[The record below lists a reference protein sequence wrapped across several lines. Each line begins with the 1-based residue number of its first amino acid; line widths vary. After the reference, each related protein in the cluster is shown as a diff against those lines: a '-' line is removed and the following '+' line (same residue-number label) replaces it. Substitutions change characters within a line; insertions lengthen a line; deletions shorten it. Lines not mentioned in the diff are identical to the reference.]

1 MFVNLDVPSPL
12 QYFASLVQSDEQFPL
27 LEAAVSVA
35 QDEYPDL
42 DVQQVLGDVDQ
53 LLARVKRR
61 LPADAS
67 PLQRLR
73 ALNQFFFR
81 DLNFGGNIND
91 YYDPDNSYLNA
102 VLKTRRGIPISL
114 AVLWLE
120 LAAGM
125 GLNARGVAFPG
136 HFMVKVN
143 LPKGQVLI
151 DPFTGQSLSREE
163 LAERL
168 EPFRQRSGLVDEFEV
183 PIGLYLQSV
192 PSRDIIARMLRNLKE
207 IHKTQ
212 QDWQRLIAVQ
222 DRLIVLHPEA
232 WTEYRDRGL
241 ALAEHGHTSRA
252 VPDLE
257 LYLDHAED
265 ALDLDATTRGR
276 TCRSSTAGTRAGR
289 GVERLGG
296 TLRNDPRPQ
305 RGDRTAARHLR
316 SDARERILRPRIH
329 ARAGDRA
336 AGGRVDRRG
345 PSEHRSDRTSS
356 GAVCRNARRRRSERD
371 LTWRSSIS
379 L

>member
-1 MFVNLDVPSPL
+1 MPLNLDVPSPL
-12 QYFASLVQSDEQFPL
+12 QYFASLVQSDDHFPL

-42 DVQQVLGDVDQ
+42 DVEQVLGDVDQ
-53 LLARVKRR
+53 LLARLKRR

-67 PLQRLR
+67 ALQRLR

-102 VLKTRRGIPISL
+102 VLKTRRGIPITL

-120 LAAGM
+120 LAGGV
-125 GLNARGVAFPG
+125 GLNARGIAFPG

-143 LPKGQVLI
+143 LPKGQVVI

-183 PIGLYLQSV
+183 PVGLYLQSV
-192 PSRDIIARMLRNLKE
+192 PARDIISRMLRNLKE

-212 QDWQRLIAVQ
+212 QDWLRLIAVQ
-222 DRLIVLHPEA
+222 DRLIVLHPDA
-232 WTEYRDRGL
+232 WDEYRDRGL
-241 ALAEHGHTSRA
+241 AFAEQGEAGRA

-257 LYLDHAED
+257 TYLAHAED
-265 ALDLDATTRGR
+265 ALDLDVIAD
-276 TCRSSTAGTRAGR
+276 
-289 GVERLGG
+289 RLAR
-296 TLRNDPRPQ
+296 LRRQ
-305 RGDRTAARHLR
+305 K
-316 SDARERILRPRIH
+316 S
-329 ARAGDRA
+329 
-336 AGGRVDRRG
+336 
-345 PSEHRSDRTSS
+345 
-356 GAVCRNARRRRSERD
+356 
-371 LTWRSSIS
+371 
-379 L
+379 